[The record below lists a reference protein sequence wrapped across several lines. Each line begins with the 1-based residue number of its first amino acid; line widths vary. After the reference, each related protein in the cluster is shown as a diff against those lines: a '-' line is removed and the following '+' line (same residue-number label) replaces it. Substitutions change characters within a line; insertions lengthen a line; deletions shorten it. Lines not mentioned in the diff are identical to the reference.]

1 MKQILKN
8 IPKGEILKLSDL
20 IEFHP
25 GQIIS
30 KTLAQNDRVSITLFA
45 FDKGEEIGSHDS
57 TGDAMATVLDG
68 AGRFTIGGKQHI
80 LKSGETIVMPAGIEH
95 SVFAPEA
102 FKWILTVVFPK

>member
-20 IEFHP
+20 IEVHP

-45 FDKGEEIGSHDS
+45 FDKG
-57 TGDAMATVLDG
+57 
-68 AGRFTIGGKQHI
+68 
-80 LKSGETIVMPAGIEH
+80 
-95 SVFAPEA
+95 
-102 FKWILTVVFPK
+102 